1 VIFVV
6 LLNCSSLPG
15 CDIALLEEW
24 FLWFRGIAVPSSHDQ
39 LVISSEGRLTRKDNS
54 PHRILEHQTMFSKV
68 EMRNVCRQW
77 QRAKYK
83 RHK

>member
-1 VIFVV
+1 M
-6 LLNCSSLPG
+6 LSSY
-15 CDIALLEEW
+15 
-24 FLWFRGIAVPSSHDQ
+24 DQ
-39 LVISSEGRLTRKDNS
+39 LVISSVDRPTRKDIS
-54 PHRILEHQTMFSKV
+54 PHRILKHQTMFSKV